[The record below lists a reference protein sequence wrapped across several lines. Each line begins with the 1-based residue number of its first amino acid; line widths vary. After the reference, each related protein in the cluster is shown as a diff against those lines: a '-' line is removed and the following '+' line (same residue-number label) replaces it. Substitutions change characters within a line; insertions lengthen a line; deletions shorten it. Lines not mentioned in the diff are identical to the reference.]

1 MEKPDAEIASER
13 VAAERD
19 EEDAGAK
26 SSPPDGRKTPA
37 RGDINRASVNDAGVS
52 ARAGVEVD
60 AARNG
65 RRRSELVASV
75 SPGDSSNSEV
85 LAMFDSEEKEGDGRS
100 ESELA
105 MIESEEEEGDEFC
118 TLSASE

>member
-60 AARNG
+60 AAKHG
-65 RRRSELVASV
+65 
-75 SPGDSSNSEV
+75 EV
-85 LAMFDSEEKEGDGRS
+85 DEAVKANEKEKAR
-100 ESELA
+100 LA
-105 MIESEEEEGDEFC
+105 RKGARAR
-118 TLSASE
+118 ASYG

>member
-1 MEKPDAEIASER
+1 MAIATR
-13 VAAERD
+13 
-19 EEDAGAK
+19 
-26 SSPPDGRKTPA
+26 
-37 RGDINRASVNDAGVS
+37 
-52 ARAGVEVD
+52 
-60 AARNG
+60 
-65 RRRSELVASV
+65 ASV

-85 LAMFDSEEKEGDGRS
+85 LAMFDSEEKEGDDLS

>member
-37 RGDINRASVNDAGVS
+37 RGDINRASVNVAGVS

-60 AARNG
+60 AARNS
-65 RRRSELVASV
+65 RRKSEVVASI
-75 SPGDSSNSEV
+75 SPDDSS
-85 LAMFDSEEKEGDGRS
+85 DSE
-100 ESELA
+100 ELA
-105 MIESEEEEGDEFC
+105 MIGSDDDDDDDDEYSESE
-118 TLSASE
+118 